1 MKSSHY
7 SRNYSSESF
16 LNNMKLITSIRNY
29 NERNKSREKINRYK
43 LNYCLNNSNSK
54 NFDDEENNI
63 YRIFNKNY
71 YSPPT
76 LNQLYSN
83 IKTVLNNRENK
94 RKYEENKKIKN
105 LKLKNNFSEL
115 SIKLKMK
122 NNKLNNN
129 NNNKKDDFNYIKTN
143 VNFLKKRLYKQ
154 YI

>member
-1 MKSSHY
+1 M
-7 SRNYSSESF
+7 
-16 LNNMKLITSIRNY
+16 
-29 NERNKSREKINRYK
+29 
-43 LNYCLNNSNSK
+43 
-54 NFDDEENNI
+54 
-63 YRIFNKNY
+63 
-71 YSPPT
+71 
-76 LNQLYSN
+76 YSN